1 MFGRNTGKPLKGP
14 TMGAHTIQF
23 CIDTFN
29 ECHEFHDFSEYEW
42 NIFFKKMHSP
52 EIDFLFQMNMLLF
65 TMSP

>member
-1 MFGRNTGKPLKGP
+1 MLAAKISFMISVN
-14 TMGAHTIQF
+14 M
-23 CIDTFN
+23 N
-29 ECHEFHDFSEYEW
+29 M